1 MTFTHLMNCLVLTY
15 GPIYTIY
22 SGSNLYKNLI
32 LEETIAFSNFLLG
45 VLFTTG

>member
-22 SGSNLYKNLI
+22 SGSNLYSKLI
-32 LEETIAFSNFLLG
+32 LEETTAYSNSLLG
-45 VLFTTG
+45 V